1 MYCNNV
7 RINIISTHTCIIVG
21 LLKHG
26 LSTGKVVLTDITPP
40 EELSKTL
47 GYYQAISNG
56 GFIVGP
62 ALGGYLI
69 DWDPSYALAAYA
81 CSSMFFLSSILSVT
95 FVPSGKLNKTATNN
109 TDEEQKSYISLIFD
123 SKHFSTHKDLIILR
137 FMLTFA
143 VLMLRSSFSIFITE
157 KFGIDNITLGYI
169 MSFNGIIG
177 TLSSANVGNIASFY
191 TSQITLLKHLLYL
204 LSLSLIFISLSPTIT
219 LVIVGLIP
227 LSIATSNLRVC
238 LTNLSLARASSDE
251 KGALIGLSYSVSS
264 LSRMISP
271 TLVGILQEFNVTLPC
286 YVSGLSA
293 ITATL
298 MSVLVYPLP
307 DIVKK
312 EQ

>member
-1 MYCNNV
+1 M
-7 RINIISTHTCIIVG
+7 CIIVG

-26 LSTGKVVLTDITPP
+26 LSTGKAVLTDITPP

-47 GYYQAISNG
+47 GYYQAISSA

-81 CSSMFFLSSILSVT
+81 CSSMFFLSSVLSMI
-95 FVPSGKLNKTATNN
+95 FVPSGKSSKTAASGA
-109 TDEEQKSYISLIFD
+109 DEEQKSYVSLIFD
-123 SKHFSTHKDLIILR
+123 RKHFSTHKDLIVLR
-137 FMLTFA
+137 FMLTFS

-157 KFGIDNITLGYI
+157 KFGVDNITLGYI
-169 MSFNGIIG
+169 ISFNGIIG
-177 TLSSANVGNIASFY
+177 TLSSANVGNFASFY
-191 TSQITLLKHLLYL
+191 TNQITLLRHLLFL
-204 LSLSLIFISLSPTIT
+204 LSFSLIFISLSPTIT
-219 LVIVGLIP
+219 FVILGLIP

-238 LTNLSLARASSDE
+238 LTNLSLARASADE

-271 TLVGILQEFNVTLPC
+271 TLVGILQEFNVTMPC

-298 MSVLVYPLP
+298 MSVYAYPLS
-307 DIVKK
+307 DKLSTAKK
-312 EQ
+312 DQ

>member
-1 MYCNNV
+1 MYT
-7 RINIISTHTCIIVG
+7 ITYIAG

-26 LSTGKVVLTDITPP
+26 LSTGKAVLTDITPP

-47 GYYQAISNG
+47 GYYQAICNA

-69 DWDPSYALAAYA
+69 EWDPSYALAAYA
-81 CSSMFFLSSILSVT
+81 CSSMFFLNSILSVI
-95 FVPSGKLNKTATNN
+95 FVPSGQSSKTAKSDR
-109 TDEEQKSYISLIFD
+109 DEEQKSFISLIFD
-123 SKHFSTHKDLIILR
+123 SKHFSTHKDIIILR

-143 VLMLRSSFSIFITE
+143 VLMLRTNFSIFITE
-157 KFGIDNITLGYI
+157 KFGIDNISLGYI
-169 MSFNGIIG
+169 ISFNGIIG

-191 TSQITLLKHLLYL
+191 ASQTTLLKHLLFL
-204 LSLSLIFISLSPTIT
+204 LSFSLIFISLSPTVV
-219 LVIVGLIP
+219 LVIVGLVP

-238 LTNLSLARASSDE
+238 LTNLSLARASTDE

-271 TLVGILQEFNVTLPC
+271 TLVGILQEINVTLPC

-293 ITATL
+293 ITATV
-298 MSVLVYPLP
+298 MSIIVYPLP
-307 DIVKK
+307 DAVTIAKK
-312 EQ
+312 AN